1 MTALPLDPAAPGR
14 VVVYHQT
21 HHVDSVLVSPV
32 ELLRH
37 SPELTAIIVGAIHV
51 NAEPGDITLN
61 DDAPDHPKNDG
72 LWAEL
77 ATVQAQ
83 GVAVIGMLG
92 GAAMGSF
99 ERLEG
104 KNFPSY
110 YPHLRELITKYQLD
124 GVDLDVEEDM
134 SLAGVQHLIDALKA
148 DFGPDFI
155 ITLAP
160 VATALS
166 GGGNLS
172 GFNYEDLF
180 ASHGGQIDWMN
191 TQFYC
196 GWGVLDGT
204 AEYDAIISRGVIPA
218 AKVVAGTTT
227 HPMHGKGYV
236 EPAVLNETVAALA
249 AKYPDFGG
257 MSAWEYFNSEPGG
270 TAAPWEWAQAM
281 GAAMKTGRGASL
293 VPEPR

>member
-1 MTALPLDPAAPGR
+1 MTALPLDPAAPAR
-14 VVVYHQT
+14 VVVYYQT
-21 HHVDSVLVSPV
+21 HHVDGTLVSPM
-32 ELLRH
+32 ELVRR
-37 SPELTAIIVGAIHV
+37 SPSLTAIIVGAIHV

-61 DDAPDHPKNDG
+61 DDPADHPANDSM
-72 LWAEL
+72 WAEL
-77 ATVQAQ
+77 AAVQEQ

-99 ERLEG
+99 ERLEPA
-104 KNFPSY
+104 NFATY
-110 YPHLRELITKYQLD
+110 YPHLRELVAKYRLN
-124 GVDLDVEEDM
+124 GLDLDVEEDM
-134 SLAGVQHLIDALKA
+134 TLEGARHLIEALRA
-148 DFGPDFI
+148 DFGQDFL

-172 GFNYEDLF
+172 GFDYEELF
-180 ASHGGQIDWMN
+180 KSHGADIAWLN

-196 GWGVLDGT
+196 GWGVLDATG
-204 AEYDAIISRGVIPA
+204 EYDAIISRGVFPA
-218 AKVVAGTTT
+218 SKVVAGTTT

-236 EPAVLNETVAALA
+236 EPAVLNETVASLA

-270 TAAPWEWAQAM
+270 VAAPWEWAQAM
-281 GAAMKTGRGASL
+281 DSAMQRGRG
-293 VPEPR
+293 E

>member
-1 MTALPLDPAAPGR
+1 MTATPLNPAAPGR
-14 VVVYHQT
+14 VVVYYQT
-21 HHVDSVLVSPV
+21 NRVDGALVSPV
-32 ELLRH
+32 ELARRCR
-37 SPELTAIIVGAIHV
+37 ELTAIIVGAIHV

-61 DDAPDHPKNDG
+61 DDPADHPDNQAM
-72 LWAEL
+72 WAEL
-77 ATVQAQ
+77 AAVQEQ

-99 ERLEG
+99 ERLEPATFG
-104 KNFPSY
+104 TY
-110 YPHLRELITKYQLD
+110 YPPLRELIGTYRLD
-124 GVDLDVEEDM
+124 GIDLDVEEDM
-134 SLAGVQHLIDALKA
+134 SVEGARHLVDALRA

-172 GFNYEDLF
+172 GFDYEELW
-180 ASHGGQIDWMN
+180 ATHGGQIDWMN

-196 GWGVLDGT
+196 GWGVLDST
-204 AEYDAIISRGVIPA
+204 AEYDAIISRGVFPA
-218 AKVVAGTTT
+218 AKVVAGTST
-227 HPMHGKGYV
+227 HPMHGKGFV
-236 EPAVLNETVAALA
+236 EPAVLNKTVASLA

-257 MSAWEYFNSEPGG
+257 MSSWEYFNSEPGG

-281 GAAMKTGRGASL
+281 GAAMEQGRT
-293 VPEPR
+293 R